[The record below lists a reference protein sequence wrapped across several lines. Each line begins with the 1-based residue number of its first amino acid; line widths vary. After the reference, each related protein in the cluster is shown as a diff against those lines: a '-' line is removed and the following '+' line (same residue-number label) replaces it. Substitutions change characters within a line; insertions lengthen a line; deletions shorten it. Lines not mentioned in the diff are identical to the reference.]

1 MVFHFVYCVTRCVG
15 QDLPCMLQG
24 RVGLALEGAKSLQD
38 IYQVSHLDF
47 KELMDEASTP
57 MERGIEGWVGK
68 RPACISVTS

>member
-1 MVFHFVYCVTRCVG
+1 MRRG
-15 QDLPCMLQG
+15 KK
-24 RVGLALEGAKSLQD
+24 GAKSLQD